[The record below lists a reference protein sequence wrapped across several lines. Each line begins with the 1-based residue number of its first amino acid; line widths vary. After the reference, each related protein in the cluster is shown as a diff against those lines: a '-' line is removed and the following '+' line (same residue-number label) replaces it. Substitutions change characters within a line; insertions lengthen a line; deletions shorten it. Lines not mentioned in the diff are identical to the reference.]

1 MDPQGADLA
10 VAAIVG
16 DAVDSVVE
24 TVAASVVETVG
35 DAAASVVVI
44 AVVADSHPEA
54 VDSD

>member
-44 AVVADSHPEA
+44 AVVADLHPEA

>member
-1 MDPQGADLA
+1 MDPQGVDLA

-16 DAVDSVVE
+16 DAVD
-24 TVAASVVETVG
+24 SVVETVG

-44 AVVADSHPEA
+44 AVVADLHPEA